1 MTEFKKSL
9 EAKGWTLK
17 ELCDRW
23 GIKDRQMYNV
33 AKTPRRRDWD
43 AVAGLPNR
51 KGPPRP
57 SDFRFWKF

>member
-17 ELCDRW
+17 EAGVRW
-23 GIKDRQMYNV
+23 GVGLRQMYNI
-33 AKTPRRRDWD
+33 ADRPGRRDWD

-51 KGPPRP
+51 KGAPRP
-57 SDFRFWKF
+57 SDFRFWKV